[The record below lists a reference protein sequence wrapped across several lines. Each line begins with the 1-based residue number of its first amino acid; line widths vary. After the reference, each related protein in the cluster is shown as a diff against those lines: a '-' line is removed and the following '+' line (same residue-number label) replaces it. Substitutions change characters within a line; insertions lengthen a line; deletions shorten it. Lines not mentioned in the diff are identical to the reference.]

1 MALTKNEK
9 KFGPLIKK
17 PKKKLTMKERQPIRF
32 GKGIFD
38 GPSNQPDR
46 MFRKQRKKSAVS
58 GTMEGAPVNTT
69 GGMFKA
75 MANTE
80 NAKQAAKMDTSVYKP
95 TNITKSPYGDAD
107 LAGKGRRGT
116 RKGNIGKVQ
125 QITEDTKYGGM
136 QTDKKGRVKTS
147 KKMNEDKK
155 KKKKLTLQQKAQ
167 ESMGFKVGGRFGY

>member
-1 MALTKNEK
+1 MALTENEK
-9 KFGPLIKK
+9 KLGPLTKK

-58 GTMEGAPVNTT
+58 GQMKGAPINTT
-69 GGMFKA
+69 GAPKYTTV
-75 MANTE
+75 NKP
-80 NAKQAAKMDTSVYKP
+80 KQAGDIKKGVKVYKSNGNAVP
-95 TNITKSPYGDAD
+95 GDRAVKKKAPITPSLISKNTPSSIN
-107 LAGKGRRGT
+107 R
-116 RKGNIGKVQ
+116 
-125 QITEDTKYGGM
+125 M
-136 QTDKKGRVKTS
+136 DKKKS
-147 KKMNEDKK
+147 KKTKVVTPA

>member
-1 MALTKNEK
+1 MALTENEK
-9 KFGPLIKK
+9 KLGPLTKK

-58 GTMEGAPVNTT
+58 GQMKGAPINTT
-69 GGMFKA
+69 GAPKYTTV
-75 MANTE
+75 NKP
-80 NAKQAAKMDTSVYKP
+80 KQAGDIKKGVKVYKSNGNAVP
-95 TNITKSPYGDAD
+95 GDRAVKKKAPITPSLISKNTPSSINRMDKTKS
-107 LAGKGRRGT
+107 KKT
-116 RKGNIGKVQ
+116 KVV
-125 QITEDTKYGGM
+125 TPA
-136 QTDKKGRVKTS
+136 
-147 KKMNEDKK
+147 